1 MAHSREDFAP
11 PHSPMAEKAVLG
23 AILRSPEQFDIVVD
37 KASLDSKHF
46 FLDTHRRIFSAIV
59 ELDTQNQAID
69 FLTVA
74 EALSKSVGSGA
85 SEIGVPFL
93 IELTENCPI
102 TENVE
107 HYATI
112 VRKYHYLRRIITAL

>member
-1 MAHSREDFAP
+1 MTVSI
-11 PHSPMAEKAVLG
+11 S
-23 AILRSPEQFDIVVD
+23 
-37 KASLDSKHF
+37 SL
-46 FLDTHRRIFSAIV
+46 TPTGRCSAIV

-93 IELTENCPI
+93 VELTEKCPI

-112 VRKYHYLRRIITAL
+112 VRKYHYLRRIITACQETSRRAITNSGEVTDFLEEIEREFLDITTNKAQKVD